1 VKLSGNTLVAYVLPE
16 RLRKELGIARPWPPW
31 QLTRT
36 QLAMLKLE
44 LGLPIDEEPALPAEP
59 TTDLFPHQKDAIA
72 WLHDRQGRG
81 MLAMEMG
88 CGKTRTVIE
97 YLCDRLE
104 RVLVLCPLSVAYSW
118 RTELQK
124 WAPGTTPSLIVG
136 STAQKLA
143 ALAGPGPWIT
153 NYEAVRSAPV
163 LRALLSKVPGALVL
177 DESTKIKNRTALVS
191 RAVIGLAERVNGPV
205 IPMSGKPTPESP
217 LDIWSQVR
225 TFEREPLGFKT
236 WYAMRGRYAQ
246 PGGYMG
252 REIVGYRDEADFL
265 RRFREVAF
273 RVTKA
278 EVLKDLPPKIYEVRH
293 VTLEGRERS
302 AYEQMKRDCLVQ
314 LGKRELDAPNVL
326 AQMLRLQQ
334 ITSGWAAPKGKG
346 AKIEALAEILD
357 EAPKPVVVWSRFT
370 EDLDRILDLARREK
384 LRGGR
389 LDGSVTGVKRGAVL
403 DDFAAGK
410 IDVLA
415 ANPAAGGMGVQL
427 QRASVQVYYAPSFSH
442 EQRAQSEDRL
452 HRMGQESPVTIID
465 LVASKTVD
473 ETVLKALELKSNLSA
488 LVLGDLASVFGEGAK
503 DKG

>member
-1 VKLSGNTLVAYVLPE
+1 MKLSGNTLVAYVLPE

-143 ALAGPGPWIT
+143 ALAGPGPWIA

-163 LRALLSKVPGALVL
+163 LRAMLSKVPGALVL

-246 PGGYMG
+246 PGEIG
-252 REIVGYRDEADFL
+252 RA
-265 RRFREVAF
+265 
-273 RVTKA
+273 
-278 EVLKDLPPKIYEVRH
+278 H
-293 VTLEGRERS
+293 V
-302 AYEQMKRDCLVQ
+302 
-314 LGKRELDAPNVL
+314 
-326 AQMLRLQQ
+326 
-334 ITSGWAAPKGKG
+334 
-346 AKIEALAEILD
+346 
-357 EAPKPVVVWSRFT
+357 
-370 EDLDRILDLARREK
+370 
-384 LRGGR
+384 
-389 LDGSVTGVKRGAVL
+389 
-403 DDFAAGK
+403 
-410 IDVLA
+410 
-415 ANPAAGGMGVQL
+415 
-427 QRASVQVYYAPSFSH
+427 
-442 EQRAQSEDRL
+442 
-452 HRMGQESPVTIID
+452 
-465 LVASKTVD
+465 
-473 ETVLKALELKSNLSA
+473 
-488 LVLGDLASVFGEGAK
+488 
-503 DKG
+503 